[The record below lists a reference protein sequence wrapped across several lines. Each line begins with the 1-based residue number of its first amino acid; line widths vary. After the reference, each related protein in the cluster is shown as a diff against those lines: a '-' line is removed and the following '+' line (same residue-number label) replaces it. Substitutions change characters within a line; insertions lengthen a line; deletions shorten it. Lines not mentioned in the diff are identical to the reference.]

1 MSSNVDVMA
10 TPSTPNDSS
19 DDAHRPEKVL
29 ANWLKAT
36 SDFYTLY
43 QRLATLVNQQDQQ
56 FRVDHTGTPYLGQCP
71 VDSLLNLILIM
82 QAELEKLICE
92 MDQLDEFRL
101 TNANQHFS
109 HFVRHTHRLNQLN
122 RRARIRLDLASAS
135 SS

>member
-1 MSSNVDVMA
+1 MA

-19 DDAHRPEKVL
+19 NDTHEPEKVL

-43 QRLATLVNQQDQQ
+43 QRLATLVNNQDRQ
-56 FRVDHTGTPYLGQCP
+56 FRVDHTGTTYLGQCP

-82 QAELEKLICE
+82 QAELEKLVCE
-92 MDQLDEFRL
+92 MEQLDEFRQ
-101 TNANQHFS
+101 TNSSQHFS
-109 HFVRHTHRLNQLN
+109 YLIQHTRRLNQLN
-122 RRARIRLDLASAS
+122 RKARIRLDLASAS